1 MIHICTWCIL
11 DTALAWDTETNSAS
25 ALICFLA
32 KIKALAWTKQ
42 QKDSCWWFDM
52 LMQLPY
58 LLIWCSPV
66 HHPILLWQGKGVQFQ
81 VNPTPPFFCR
91 WESGLLCASLVKQLP
106 FLCLSH
112 FEALIVDRFWPR
124 FLSSSDVLSQ
134 FFQPLMLA
142 AEELNLV
149 MN

>member
-1 MIHICTWCIL
+1 
-11 DTALAWDTETNSAS
+11 
-25 ALICFLA
+25 
-32 KIKALAWTKQ
+32 
-42 QKDSCWWFDM
+42 
-52 LMQLPY
+52 MQLPY

-81 VNPTPPFFCR
+81 VNPTPLFLYVKV
-91 WESGLLCASLVKQLP
+91 ESGVLCTSLVKQLP

-112 FEALIVDRFWPR
+112 SEALIVDRFWPR

-134 FFQPLMLA
+134 FFQTLMLT
-142 AEELNLV
+142 AEELNFV